1 MSEQTAASALG
12 WIVHRRALRTA
23 AGQRREL
30 LLLSVGARG
39 WGAGGLP
46 SPAEQSLIRLTRPRG
61 RSSGLMAGAIGGVVY
76 VILSI
81 PVQMITGPIQ
91 QQWMERI
98 LSSNPDITPEMRDM
112 AEGLARSS
120 GLQLIRGIISIV
132 VFSLFGLLG
141 GLIGVAVFK
150 RNLPPPP
157 PPGTIDITP
166 SPMAPPPPPAAA
178 RRGLGPSRRVT
189 RARRARRRQPYS
201 FSHSDPKFPSVKVC
215 SRTRGRI
222 PVIPGCLPG
231 VFGAVAPIVDQCS
244 HVRILLRFSR
254 KALQPDA

>member
-1 MSEQTAASALG
+1 MSERLQPALWGGLFIGVLSALPLVSAG
-12 WIVHRRALRTA
+12 NCCCCLWVLVGGALAAYLRQQNNPYQIDAAEGAIV
-23 AGQRREL
+23 
-30 LLLSVGARG
+30 
-39 WGAGGLP
+39 
-46 SPAEQSLIRLTRPRG
+46 
-61 RSSGLMAGAIGGVVY
+61 GLMAGAIGGVVY

-98 LSSNPDITPEMRDM
+98 LSSNPDITPEVRDM

-166 SPMAPPPPPAAA
+166 SPMAPPPPP
-178 RRGLGPSRRVT
+178 P
-189 RARRARRRQPYS
+189 P
-201 FSHSDPKFPSVKVC
+201 P
-215 SRTRGRI
+215 
-222 PVIPGCLPG
+222 PVE
-231 VFGAVAPIVDQCS
+231 V
-244 HVRILLRFSR
+244 
-254 KALQPDA
+254 